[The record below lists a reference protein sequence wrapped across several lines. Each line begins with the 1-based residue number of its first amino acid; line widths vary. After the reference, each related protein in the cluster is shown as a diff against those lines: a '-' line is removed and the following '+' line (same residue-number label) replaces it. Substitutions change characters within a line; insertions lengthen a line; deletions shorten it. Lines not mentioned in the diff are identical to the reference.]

1 MRDVSSSFVNLCH
14 ERVKNILRQ
23 IGVQLCTSHIS
34 NVVSNEC
41 CCLFYIIFLIF
52 KVSKKKQH
60 LLAFGYGSTT
70 LCILCSAAIT
80 PTIVH
85 QTSLKQILNMASKK
99 FQQIHFLSRGTP
111 KFNTLFKK
119 NARCLNKYILLTYV
133 TRIQRAWRASMSR
146 RESWQAQDKN
156 RTNALWRE
164 TVPSESLQEPV
175 MTTNISQVRL
185 RKQNQ
190 TAIWCD
196 MRMSQVLRDVL
207 CEWSAVICCYS
218 REWIT
223 NGGRGC
229 TDG

>member
-1 MRDVSSSFVNLCH
+1 MFPAPLWIYAMKESRKC
-14 ERVKNILRQ
+14 LRQ

-34 NVVSNEC
+34 NEVSNEC

-70 LCILCSAAIT
+70 MCILCSAAIT

-99 FQQIHFLSRGTP
+99 FQQNHFLSRRTP
-111 KFNTLFKK
+111 KFNTLFFKK

-156 RTNALWRE
+156 RTNDHWRE

-175 MTTNISQVRL
+175 MTTNISPVRL

-207 CEWSAVICCYS
+207 SEWSAVICCYS